1 MKPVLTSLILFV
13 LAATAA
19 AQDFQVGARSKGMG
33 GSYTAFEDDPT
44 SIWLNPAG
52 IATQADQL
60 SIQYQSYTQYEPG
73 DAVFTIAAEPGTAEV
88 GYIDPPLLPS
98 FLGLT
103 FQIGSDASP
112 KAIGIAYARPVHMK
126 LTYDF
131 SGSAGDVEGL
141 EEQQFSRFRIA
152 YGQAIR
158 LKEVGTPGFLPTL
171 AFGVGLDLAY
181 TKYEETSP
189 PAGGVSTKDTSSNV
203 GFGLGFLVT
212 IYDDTDAFKVNF
224 GAALQSSVDF
234 QFQVADELFPV
245 WDWPQMINMG
255 FTFYVLRGQ
264 PLRITLD
271 MQMIAW
277 SESVSGS
284 NNPGRDDFR
293 DSQNIS
299 AGFEYKLAIGEKL
312 WLLPRGGVRR
322 LQAPWKD
329 DTKLPAAGFANL
341 LIDTADSEFI
351 MITLGAGVRFQTSE
365 GKGRG
370 VDVGFDFGADSY
382 NVAFGYVHEF

>member
-1 MKPVLTSLILFV
+1 MW
-13 LAATAA
+13 LAAMASAAA

-52 IATQADQL
+52 IATQPDQM

-98 FLGLT
+98 FLGLV
-103 FQIGSDASP
+103 FQIGTDDSP

-131 SGSAGDVEGL
+131 SGSANDVEGL

-152 YGQAIR
+152 YGQAFR
-158 LKEVGTPGFLPTL
+158 LRPVGEPGFLPTI
-171 AFGVGLDLAY
+171 AAGVGVDLGY

-189 PAGGVSTKDTSSNV
+189 PAGGVSTKDTSSGI
-203 GFGLGFLVT
+203 GFGVGVLFTL
-212 IYDDTDAFKVNF
+212 YDNTDNFKMNF
-224 GAALQSSVDF
+224 GAAYHSKVDF

-245 WDWPQMINMG
+245 WDWPDMVNAG
-255 FTFYVLRGQ
+255 FTFYLLSGQ
-264 PLRITLD
+264 RLRITLD
-271 MQMIAW
+271 MQMIQWAAAI
-277 SESVSGS
+277 SGS
-284 NNPGRDDFR
+284 NNAGRDDFR
-293 DSQNIS
+293 DAMNLSM
-299 AGFEYKLAIGEKL
+299 GVEYKHTIGEEGKL
-312 WLLPRGGVRR
+312 ALLPRAGFRR
-322 LQAPWKD
+322 LQAPWED
-329 DTKLPAAGFANL
+329 DEILPAAGFANL
-341 LIDTADSEFI
+341 LIDTDGAEFN
-351 MITLGAGVRFQTSE
+351 MITLGFGVRFQTAD

-370 VDVGFDFGADSY
+370 VDLGIDFGADSY